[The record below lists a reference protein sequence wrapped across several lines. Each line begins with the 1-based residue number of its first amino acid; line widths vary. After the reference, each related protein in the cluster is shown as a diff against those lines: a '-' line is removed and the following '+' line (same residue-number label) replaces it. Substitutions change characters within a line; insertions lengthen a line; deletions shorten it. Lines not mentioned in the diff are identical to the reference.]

1 MRADAL
7 PHRWAL
13 LCCAA
18 WLATG
23 CATRSPLPGRGDA
36 WVQAP
41 RPTQT
46 LENTAGGVLQD
57 EAASSSVDSIAP
69 ERLRRRR
76 APTQVQGAAVVESSS
91 ADEPTEEGSTHS
103 GQAQPP
109 AWPTLASSEE
119 RLALFLAC
127 PSPADFVAL
136 QRTLD
141 MSRWL
146 ESLKDWDAVRLG
158 ALGPLLHAEAA
169 GVLQRKR
176 ASFLVTATEQYGVEL
191 AEVFALFILHSA
203 FDDDLR
209 DLLALLARNKQ
220 LSETLGRM
228 GTVREAL
235 QRRGLDLSEYRDRAE
250 QAEDALRGLGRAA
263 RDALATIPLVAEP
276 RYTDFAAKRGQLP
289 PPYQQALDEVERAL
303 MARHHA
309 PGNVALGSFDA
320 LTFGVPM
327 GFYHLVAGTGQGAA
341 SLAQGRYEQASR
353 ELAPAALLV
362 GLYAGGKGARHLP
375 ETTGSPRGA
384 VPRLRLPAMELG
396 ALKAVVERL
405 GARLGMDAAPQL
417 LRYLQASREAGLL
430 MAEGGEAAA
439 VVLYQTRGNV
449 PKARHAML
457 AEAKSHDTG
466 PGSSRAGVEK
476 GNGGVASVVREA
488 AGFERE
494 AVAAKWLQ
502 AELEAQGPR
511 LSRDVRLLE
520 QQRPSL
526 DAPPPG
532 VPEGSG
538 LWSEYVSY
546 REKRLGELKRGEPVD
561 GPLRWEAYEPMRGQF
576 GRGLDFE
583 RTMVARLRAD
593 AALPRAQRLWL
604 KDFDQP
610 RIETHVGVAKAD
622 TAGVRYADVL
632 VIEANPPPGT
642 PLHVE
647 TFSFKSRNFKP
658 MDSDD
663 VRVQMMADANTAVKH
678 YGRTLNIRRRSLGL
692 TDVEVQVQRVRL
704 IYEGGELRFGD
715 LNVSNTV
722 METVEKRV
730 KEVEVSFQ

>member
-7 PHRWAL
+7 PRRWAL

-23 CATRSPLPGRGDA
+23 CATRAPLPGLA
-36 WVQAP
+36 WVHAP
-41 RPTQT
+41 RPTQS
-46 LENTAGGVLQD
+46 LENTAGGALQD
-57 EAASSSVDSIAP
+57 EASSASSVDSRAA

-76 APTQVQGAAVVESSS
+76 APTQVQGSAVAASSPAGEAS
-91 ADEPTEEGSTHS
+91 EADSPLSGQTRPPDEPQPAS
-103 GQAQPP
+103 GQEP
-109 AWPTLASSEE
+109 
-119 RLALFLAC
+119 LALFLAC
-127 PSPADFVAL
+127 TSPADFVAL
-136 QRTLD
+136 QRTVD
-141 MSRWL
+141 MPRWL
-146 ESLKDWDAVRLG
+146 ERLKDWDAVRLG
-158 ALGPLLHAEAA
+158 ALGPLLHAQAA
-169 GVLQRKR
+169 EVLQRKR

-191 AEVFALFILHSA
+191 AEVFALFLLHSA

-209 DLLALLARNKQ
+209 NLLGLLAHHKQ

-235 QRRGLDLSEYRDRAE
+235 QRRGLDLSDYPDRTERAG
-250 QAEDALRGLGRAA
+250 DALRGLGRAA
-263 RDALATIPLVAEP
+263 RDAFATIPLVAEP

-309 PGNVALGSFDA
+309 PANVALGSFDA

-362 GLYAGGKGARHLP
+362 GLYAGGKGARHLS
-375 ETTGSPRGA
+375 ETTGTARGA
-384 VPRLRLPAMELG
+384 VPRLRLPAMELE

-439 VVLYQTRGNV
+439 VALYQTRGNV

-476 GNGGVASVVREA
+476 GSGGVAAGVREA

-502 AELEAQGPR
+502 AELEAPGPR

-546 REKRLGELKRGEPVD
+546 REKRLGELKRGESVD

-576 GRGLDFE
+576 ARGLDFE

-593 AALPRAQRLWL
+593 AALPRAQRRWL

-610 RIETHVGVAKAD
+610 RIETHVGVAKTD
-622 TAGVRYADVL
+622 GAGVRYADVL

-642 PLHVE
+642 PLLVE

-658 MDSDD
+658 MKANEL
-663 VRVQMMADANTAVKH
+663 RAQLEADANNAVKH
-678 YGRTLNIRRRSLGL
+678 YGRTLNIRRRALGL

-704 IYEGGELRFGD
+704 IYEGGELRP
-715 LNVSNTV
+715 SNPAEARTALGAI
-722 METVEKRV
+722 KQAV

>member
-1 MRADAL
+1 
-7 PHRWAL
+7 
-13 LCCAA
+13 
-18 WLATG
+18 
-23 CATRSPLPGRGDA
+23 
-36 WVQAP
+36 
-41 RPTQT
+41 
-46 LENTAGGVLQD
+46 
-57 EAASSSVDSIAP
+57 
-69 ERLRRRR
+69 
-76 APTQVQGAAVVESSS
+76 
-91 ADEPTEEGSTHS
+91 
-103 GQAQPP
+103 
-109 AWPTLASSEE
+109 
-119 RLALFLAC
+119 
-127 PSPADFVAL
+127 
-136 QRTLD
+136 
-141 MSRWL
+141 
-146 ESLKDWDAVRLG
+146 
-158 ALGPLLHAEAA
+158 
-169 GVLQRKR
+169 
-176 ASFLVTATEQYGVEL
+176 
-191 AEVFALFILHSA
+191 
-203 FDDDLR
+203 
-209 DLLALLARNKQ
+209 
-220 LSETLGRM
+220 
-228 GTVREAL
+228 L
-235 QRRGLDLSEYRDRAE
+235 QRRGLDLSEYPDRAE

-309 PGNVALGSFDA
+309 PANVALGSFDA

-341 SLAQGRYEQASR
+341 SLTQGRYEQSSR

-362 GLYAGGKGARHLP
+362 GLYAGGKGARHLS
-375 ETTGSPRGA
+375 ETTGTARGA
-384 VPRLRLPAMELG
+384 VPRLRLPAMELE

-439 VVLYQTRGNV
+439 VALYQTRGNV

-476 GNGGVASVVREA
+476 GSGGVAAGVREA

-502 AELEAQGPR
+502 AELEAPGSR

-546 REKRLGELKRGEPVD
+546 REKRLGELKRGESVD

-576 GRGLDFE
+576 ARGLDFE

-593 AALPRAQRLWL
+593 AALPRAQRRWL

-610 RIETHVGVAKAD
+610 RIETHVGVAKTD
-622 TAGVRYADVL
+622 GAGVRYADVL

-642 PLHVE
+642 PLLVE

-658 MDSDD
+658 MKANEL
-663 VRVQMMADANTAVKH
+663 RAQLEADANNAVKH
-678 YGRTLNIRRRSLGL
+678 YGRTLNIRRRALGL

-704 IYEGGELRFGD
+704 IYEGGELRP
-715 LNVSNTV
+715 SNPAEARTALGAI
-722 METVEKRV
+722 KQAV